1 MSKLVKVYESLSLR
15 VQGLLPRQCPRD
27 EVLDDVWTV
36 TENTEEDEDEELSLS
51 HQHHRSLRL
60 LGLVLFKNEIE
71 CYLKNSVNVAPKSK

>member
-36 TENTEEDEDEELSLS
+36 TENTEEDEDEELNTTDPSDFM
-51 HQHHRSLRL
+51 
-60 LGLVLFKNEIE
+60 GWFF
-71 CYLKNSVNVAPKSK
+71 LKTK